1 MKLKQIISSGPSA
14 DTQRCLAT
22 KEGHTVISPSL
33 MDTQAYVWVI
43 LFSQI
48 LLLAV
53 KSFKFYFF
61 S

>member
-1 MKLKQIISSGPSA
+1 MKLKQIISSSPSA
-14 DTQRCLAT
+14 DTQRHSAT
-22 KEGHTVISPSL
+22 KEGHMVISPSL
-33 MDTQAYVWVI
+33 MDTQAYVWVT

-53 KSFKFYFF
+53 KSFKFFF